1 MIIDSIEEQLR
12 AEQLGMTM
20 TVVKTG
26 LKSALDSIDYSK
38 YCGMFLIATEVMRD
52 EFSALDSI
60 PIPLWWWTTPSPTIT
75 VAVYA

>member
-1 MIIDSIEEQLR
+1 
-12 AEQLGMTM
+12 MTM

-52 EFSALDSI
+52 EFSALIHSH
-60 PIPLWWWTTPSPTIT
+60 PFCGGGQHRPQPLL
-75 VAVYA
+75 